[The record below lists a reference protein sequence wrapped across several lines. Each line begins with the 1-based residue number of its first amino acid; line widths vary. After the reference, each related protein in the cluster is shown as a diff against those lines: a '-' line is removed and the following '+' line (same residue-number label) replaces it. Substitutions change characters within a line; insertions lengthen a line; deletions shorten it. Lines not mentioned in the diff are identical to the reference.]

1 MLLLATSLAAA
12 VLSHAAAAAADAADA
27 PAPCSPAEYSLLPLD
42 KAKGA
47 PEGEHAACLDGSVP
61 KMHYRPGKGADV
73 RKVLV
78 FLQGGG
84 WCETSGQCYNRSV
97 GAGGQSGDL
106 GSSKNYPQCTPMV
119 DGYEGGM
126 GLREANSSISAWA
139 DWAEAYFHCKLPPK
153 ILSSLRQCG
162 GVLQ

>member
-1 MLLLATSLAAA
+1 MLLATSLAAA
-12 VLSHAAAAAADAADA
+12 VLSQAAAAAADAADA

-78 FLQGGG
+78 FLQGGVVRD
-84 WCETSGQCYNRSV
+84 ER
-97 GAGGQSGDL
+97 A
-106 GSSKNYPQCTPMV
+106 
-119 DGYEGGM
+119 
-126 GLREANSSISAWA
+126 
-139 DWAEAYFHCKLPPK
+139 
-153 ILSSLRQCG
+153 
-162 GVLQ
+162 VLQSLGRGGRPERRPRQLQELPAVHPYGGWIRRWHGPARGEQQHLCVGRLG